1 MTVTRLNLSSDPF
14 RNRALPWTVAIAVT
28 IVSFLFLVFIAK
40 WTIQIKAQAQTT
52 EHEVAELRKQT
63 DALTQKTAQIKI
75 ALTPDEQRTLKS
87 AHTLVDRKR
96 FSWARLFEDLEAA
109 LPGTVRVQR
118 IAVKGVATEVD
129 RTVADLELTVVSK
142 NPATVTQ
149 LIQDMDREGIFH
161 AELVSQNPKTGKG
174 EPGAEYEMNVH
185 YVPRSGASVPAG
197 SNRPVDTAS
206 QNPKER

>member
-1 MTVTRLNLSSDPF
+1 MTVTKLNLSSNPF

-28 IVSFLFLVFIAK
+28 LVSFLFLVFIARG
-40 WTIQIKAQAQTT
+40 TIQINAQAQIA
-52 EHEVAELRKQT
+52 ERDVAELKKQT
-63 DALTQKTAQIKI
+63 EALTQKTEQIRV

-118 IAVKGVATEVD
+118 IAVKGVANEGD
-129 RTVADLELTVVSK
+129 RTVADLDLTVVSK
-142 NPATVTQ
+142 NPSTVTQ

-161 AELVSQNPKTGKG
+161 AELMSQNPKTSKG
-174 EPGAEYEMNVH
+174 EGGAEYEMNVH
-185 YVPRSGASVPAG
+185 YVPRSGASVPAR
-197 SNRPVDTAS
+197 SNRPVDTATD
-206 QNPKER
+206 NAKER